1 MMRLLQ
7 IDNRQQELY
16 SSLKSINK
24 FIKIIFLGFFCFNSI
39 VKIDTMATFK
49 INSDEKSLLKT
60 V

>member
-24 FIKIIFLGFFCFNSI
+24 FIKIIFLGFFGFNSI
-39 VKIDTMATFK
+39 VKIDTMATF
-49 INSDEKSLLKT
+49 
-60 V
+60 